1 MSPFTDPS
9 IKLLSMHIL
18 LLSIFAL
25 LLLLLLLL
33 MVELMFIIDDMY
45 GIDKL
50 GLVDAQ
56 IYGNDYGN
64 VRLLYR

>member
-1 MSPFTDPS
+1 
-9 IKLLSMHIL
+9 MHIL

-56 IYGNDYGN
+56 IYGNGYGN
-64 VRLLYR
+64 VRVLYR